1 MNLNLEDTALWF
13 RTVVWPKTILRT
25 CLRSLAA
32 YTHRSQSLSTAFTA
46 VHQRTRTS
54 LKARFT
60 VRWLLAAARS
70 RALRARLDAFSGK
83 RHEKYLGRVFF
94 ALQRAVIVRK
104 TERNQGEQAEIVR
117 YSTIAR
123 KAMVALQ
130 RNQCVQQTAKY
141 VSEKVSAERVLKVFC

>member
-1 MNLNLEDTALWF
+1 MTLNLEDTALWF

-25 CLRSLAA
+25 CLRSLTA
-32 YTHRSQSLSTAFTA
+32 YTHRSQTLSTAFTT

-70 RALRARLDAFSGK
+70 RALRARLDAFSWK

-130 RNQCVQQTAKY
+130 RNQCVQ
-141 VSEKVSAERVLKVFC
+141 